1 MDQQR
6 HAIVA
11 GFGPV
16 GRLTVDR
23 LEAEG
28 FRVTVAEL
36 NLETVERRLDLDR
49 SVIFGCCTDEQ
60 VLTRAGVMEADAL
73 IIAIPEEHVALET
86 CRVARRLRP
95 DLFIAVRAN
104 YLSMGMLC
112 RQAGADRVIVEEVV
126 TAEAMR
132 DAVAGALLPGLGEN
146 RRTA

>member
-6 HAIVA
+6 YAIVA
-11 GFGPV
+11 GYGPV

-36 NLETVERRLDLDR
+36 NLETIGRRLDLDR
-49 SVIFGCCTDEQ
+49 PVIFGCCTDEE
-60 VLTRAGVMEADAL
+60 VLVRAGVMEADAL
-73 IIAIPEEHVALET
+73 IIAVPEERVALEA
-86 CRVARRLRP
+86 CRLARRLRP

-112 RQAGADRVIVEEVV
+112 QQAGADRVIVEEVV

-132 DAVAGALLPGLGEN
+132 DAVASSLLPGLGEG